1 MEITDN
7 LNIVQFK
14 PLITPEQLKEKYP
27 LTDEIAHLVAES
39 RRVIQAILTNKDK
52 RRIVIAGPCSLH
64 DSKASFDYA
73 GRLKKLQDKFRQKL
87 LIIMR
92 TYFEKPR
99 TTLGWKGMLYDPYL
113 DGTDN
118 IEEGFNRAR
127 DILLEIGKIG
137 LPCATEFLDPIVP
150 QYIADLISWAAIGA
164 RTAESQI
171 HRQMASGLSM
181 PIGFKNSTD
190 GNLTPAVD
198 AVSAAASPHSFLG
211 ISRNGQVIIAETR
224 GNKFGHLVMRGGT
237 DCPNY
242 SAEYVAFAGVLLK
255 KAGIGN
261 GVIIDCSH
269 ANSNK
274 DYRLQRNAL
283 LDAAGQIKS
292 GTDLIAGVMLES
304 FIIAGNQK
312 LTRLDEASSRGRTNP
327 EKLTYGQSLTD
338 ECIGWEETE
347 ELISVFADVVN

>member
-1 MEITDN
+1 MELTDN

-14 PLITPEQLKEKYP
+14 TLITPEQLKDKFP
-27 LTDEIAHLVAES
+27 LSDETAHLIAQS
-39 RRVIQAILTNKDK
+39 RRAIQSILINEDK
-52 RRIVIAGPCSLH
+52 RRIVITGPCSLH
-64 DSKASFDYA
+64 DKKAAIDYA
-73 GRLKKLQDKFRQKL
+73 GRLKKLQDKVGNKL
-87 LIIMR
+87 LFVMR
-92 TYFEKPR
+92 AYFEKPR

-113 DGTDN
+113 DGSDN
-118 IEEGFNRAR
+118 IEEGFYKAR
-127 DILLEIGKIG
+127 DILLQIGKIG

-190 GNLTPAVD
+190 GNLTPAID

-224 GNKFGHLVMRGGT
+224 GNKFGHIVMRGGSNE
-237 DCPNY
+237 PNY
-242 SAEYVAFAGVLLK
+242 SAEYVAFAGILLK
-255 KAGIGN
+255 KAGIPN
-261 GVIIDCSH
+261 GVIVDCSH

-283 LDAAGQIKS
+283 IDVAGQVKN
-292 GTDLIAGVMLES
+292 GVNHIAGVMLES

-312 LTRLDEASSRGRTNP
+312 PAKP
-327 EKLTYGQSLTD
+327 EKKYESQ
-338 ECIGWEETE
+338 
-347 ELISVFADVVN
+347 